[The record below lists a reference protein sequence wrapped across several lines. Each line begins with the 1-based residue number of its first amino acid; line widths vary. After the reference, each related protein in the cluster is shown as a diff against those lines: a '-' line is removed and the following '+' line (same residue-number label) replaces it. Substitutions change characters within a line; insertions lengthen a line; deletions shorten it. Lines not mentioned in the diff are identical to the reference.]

1 MEVMLSNGEEQICNK
16 LIILSKELDN
26 YGVVQL
32 IPIPSFDDDINP
44 QYLIL
49 PYKADFLINI
59 NNTYENA
66 IIYKIYFQS
75 MKCMNI
81 INDNLLKVNLLNTNF
96 KHWIINKV

>member
-1 MEVMLSNGEEQICNK
+1 MEVMLTNSEEHICNK

-26 YGVVQL
+26 YGAVQL
-32 IPIPSFDDDINP
+32 IPIPSFDDDIKP

-49 PYKADFLINI
+49 PYKENFLIKI
-59 NNTYENA
+59 NNTHENA
-66 IIYKIYFQS
+66 IIYKVYFQS

-81 INDNLLKVNLLNTNF
+81 INDSLLKVNLLNTHF